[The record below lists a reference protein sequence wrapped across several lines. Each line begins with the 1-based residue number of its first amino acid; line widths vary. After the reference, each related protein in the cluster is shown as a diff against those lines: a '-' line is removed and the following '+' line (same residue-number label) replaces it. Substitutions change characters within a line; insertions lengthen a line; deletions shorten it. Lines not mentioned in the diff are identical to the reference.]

1 MLGQYV
7 PLLPCERTEVV
18 HYTPISPLKQSAR
31 SSKVT
36 YLLYMAVDVK
46 IPPMGESITGGLL
59 AAWLVKSGDAVR
71 KGQPLFSYET
81 DKVTSEGTAEIDGQ
95 LTIVVPAGTEVLVGQ
110 IVASIEAGAAGSV
123 PAPSSP
129 AVASVAPAPV
139 VARLAKTEVNILN
152 KSGAAAE
159 ISPAVRRIAA
169 ETGLNPAALE
179 GSGKAGRVTKGDMLA
194 ALAGQS
200 PILAVDPSASRTAAA
215 PASVGVAS
223 ASAPVVPVA
232 AVIPSRDGRT
242 SRKKMSPLRRKI
254 AERLVQAK
262 SETAMLTTFNEVNMA
277 PVMELRK
284 RHGEEFLKKYGVKLG
299 FMSFFV
305 KAAVQAMKEVPAIN
319 AQLDGEEIVENHFY
333 DIGVAVGT
341 DKGLMVPVVRD
352 CDQLS
357 FAAIE
362 KSIGD
367 YGKRARDGKIQLAEL
382 QGGIFTISNG
392 GIYGSMLST
401 PILNHPQAAIM
412 GLHNIVERPVAENGQ
427 VVIRP
432 IMYLALSYD
441 HRIIDGKEAVTFLVK
456 VRQFIED
463 PQRLLFGV

>member
-1 MLGQYV
+1 
-7 PLLPCERTEVV
+7 
-18 HYTPISPLKQSAR
+18 
-31 SSKVT
+31 
-36 YLLYMAVDVK
+36 MAVDVK

-59 AAWLVKSGDAVR
+59 AAWLVKNGDAVR

-81 DKVTSEGTAEIDGQ
+81 DKVTSEGTAEVDGRI
-95 LTIVVPAGTEVLVGQ
+95 TIAIEAGTEVLVGQ
-110 IVASIEAGAAGSV
+110 VVASIEAGAAGN
-123 PAPSSP
+123 
-129 AVASVAPAPV
+129 APAP
-139 VARLAKTEVNILN
+139 AAAPAAAKPAAPGNAATPAAPIATPAAT

-159 ISPAVRRIAA
+159 VSPAVRRLSA
-169 ETGLNPAALE
+169 ETGLDPAALE
-179 GSGKAGRVTKGDMLA
+179 GTGKAGRVTKGDMLA
-194 ALAGQS
+194 ALAGQA
-200 PILAVDPSASRTAAA
+200 PIKAVAPAAAA
-215 PASVGVAS
+215 PAAT
-223 ASAPVVPVA
+223 AAP
-232 AVIPSRDGRT
+232 AVEIPSRTGRT
-242 SRKKMSPLRRKI
+242 SRKRMSPLRRKI

-319 AQLDGEEIVENHFY
+319 AQLDGEDIIENHFY

-352 CDQLS
+352 CDQLN
-357 FAAIE
+357 FAGIE
-362 KSIGD
+362 KAIGD
-367 YGKRARDGKIQLAEL
+367 FGKRARDGKIQLPEL
-382 QGGIFTISNG
+382 QGGVFTISNG

-412 GLHNIVERPVAENGQ
+412 GLHNIVERPVVENGQ
-427 VVIRP
+427 IVIRP

>member
-1 MLGQYV
+1 
-7 PLLPCERTEVV
+7 
-18 HYTPISPLKQSAR
+18 
-31 SSKVT
+31 
-36 YLLYMAVDVK
+36 MAVEVK

-81 DKVTSEGTAEIDGQ
+81 DKVTSEGTAEVDGQ
-95 LTIVVPAGTEVLVGQ
+95 ITLVVNAGTDVVVGQ
-110 IVASIEAGAAGSV
+110 VVASIEAGAAGN
-123 PAPSSP
+123 APSAASAP
-129 AVASVAPAPV
+129 AAKPAASSAPAPKAAP
-139 VARLAKTEVNILN
+139 VAA

-159 ISPAVRRIAA
+159 ISPAVRRLSE
-169 ETGLNPAALE
+169 ETGLDPAGLE
-179 GSGKAGRVTKGDMLA
+179 GTGKAGRVTKGDMLA
-194 ALAGQS
+194 ALSGQA
-200 PILAVDPSASRTAAA
+200 PIRAVAPAAA
-215 PASVGVAS
+215 PAA
-223 ASAPVVPVA
+223 ASAPA
-232 AVIPSRDGRT
+232 APAAAVVIPSRDGRT
-242 SRKKMSPLRRKI
+242 SRKRMSPLRRKI

-284 RHGEEFLKKYGVKLG
+284 RHGEEFLKKYGIKLG

-319 AQLDGEEIVENHFY
+319 AQLDGEDIIENHFY

-352 CDQLS
+352 CDQLN
-357 FAAIE
+357 FAGIE
-362 KSIGD
+362 KAIGD
-367 YGKRARDGKIQLAEL
+367 FGKRARDGKIQLPEL
-382 QGGIFTISNG
+382 QGGVFTISNG

-441 HRIIDGKEAVTFLVK
+441 HRLIDGKEAVTFLVK
-456 VRQFIED
+456 VRQYIED

>member
-1 MLGQYV
+1 
-7 PLLPCERTEVV
+7 
-18 HYTPISPLKQSAR
+18 
-31 SSKVT
+31 
-36 YLLYMAVDVK
+36 MAVDVK

-59 AAWLVKSGDAVR
+59 AAWLVKNGDAVR

-81 DKVTSEGTAEIDGQ
+81 DKVTSEGTAEVDGRI
-95 LTIVVPAGTEVLVGQ
+95 TIAVEAGTEVLVGQ
-110 IVASIEAGAAGSV
+110 VVASIEAGAAGN
-123 PAPSSP
+123 APS
-129 AVASVAPAPV
+129 APAAAPAAAKPAAPV
-139 VARLAKTEVNILN
+139 SAAAPATPIATPVAA

-159 ISPAVRRIAA
+159 VSPAVRRLSA
-169 ETGLNPAALE
+169 ETGLDPAALE
-179 GSGKAGRVTKGDMLA
+179 GTGKAGRVTKGDMLA
-194 ALAGQS
+194 ALAGQA
-200 PILAVDPSASRTAAA
+200 PIKAVAPAA
-215 PASVGVAS
+215 PAPA
-223 ASAPVVPVA
+223 ATAAP
-232 AVIPSRDGRT
+232 AVEIPSRTGRT
-242 SRKKMSPLRRKI
+242 SRKRMSPLRRKI

-319 AQLDGEEIVENHFY
+319 AQLDGDDIIENHFF

-352 CDQLS
+352 CDQLN
-357 FAAIE
+357 FAGIE
-362 KSIGD
+362 KAIGD
-367 YGKRARDGKIQLAEL
+367 FGKRARDGKIQLPEL
-382 QGGIFTISNG
+382 QGGVFTISNG

-412 GLHNIVERPVAENGQ
+412 GLHNIVERPVVENGQ
-427 VVIRP
+427 IVIRP

>member
-1 MLGQYV
+1 
-7 PLLPCERTEVV
+7 
-18 HYTPISPLKQSAR
+18 
-31 SSKVT
+31 
-36 YLLYMAVDVK
+36 MAVEVK

-81 DKVTSEGTAEIDGQ
+81 DKVTSEGTAEVDGQ
-95 LTIVVPAGTEVLVGQ
+95 ITIVVNAGTDVVVGQ
-110 IVASIEAGAAGSV
+110 VVASIEAGAAGNT
-123 PAPSSP
+123 PS
-129 AVASVAPAPV
+129 AAPAPAAKPAAASAPAATAAPAPKAAP
-139 VARLAKTEVNILN
+139 VAA

-159 ISPAVRRIAA
+159 ISPAVRRLSE
-169 ETGLNPAALE
+169 ETGLDPAGLE
-179 GSGKAGRVTKGDMLA
+179 GTGKAGRVTKGDMLA
-194 ALAGQS
+194 ALSGQA
-200 PILAVDPSASRTAAA
+200 PIRAAAPAAAPATAAA
-215 PASVGVAS
+215 PA
-223 ASAPVVPVA
+223 APA
-232 AVIPSRDGRT
+232 AAVVIPSRDGRT
-242 SRKKMSPLRRKI
+242 SRKRMSPLRRKI

-319 AQLDGEEIVENHFY
+319 AQLDGEDIIENHFY

-352 CDQLS
+352 CDQLN
-357 FAAIE
+357 FASIE
-362 KSIGD
+362 KAIGD
-367 YGKRARDGKIQLAEL
+367 FGKRARDGKIQLPEL
-382 QGGIFTISNG
+382 QGGVFTISNG

-412 GLHNIVERPVAENGQ
+412 GLHNIVERPVVENGQ
-427 VVIRP
+427 IVIRP

-456 VRQFIED
+456 VRQYIED

>member
-1 MLGQYV
+1 
-7 PLLPCERTEVV
+7 
-18 HYTPISPLKQSAR
+18 
-31 SSKVT
+31 
-36 YLLYMAVDVK
+36 MAVEVK

-81 DKVTSEGTAEIDGQ
+81 DKVTSEGTAEVDGQ
-95 LTIVVPAGTEVLVGQ
+95 ITLVVNAGTDVVVGQ
-110 IVASIEAGAAGSV
+110 VVASIEAGAAGN
-123 PAPSSP
+123 APS
-129 AVASVAPAPV
+129 AAPAPAAKPAASSAPAATAAPAPKAAP
-139 VARLAKTEVNILN
+139 VAA

-159 ISPAVRRIAA
+159 ISPAVRRLSE
-169 ETGLNPAALE
+169 ETGLDPAGLE
-179 GSGKAGRVTKGDMLA
+179 GTGKAGRVTKGDMLA
-194 ALAGQS
+194 ALSGQA
-200 PILAVDPSASRTAAA
+200 PIRAVAPAAA
-215 PASVGVAS
+215 PAA
-223 ASAPVVPVA
+223 ASAPA
-232 AVIPSRDGRT
+232 APAAAVVIPSRDGRT
-242 SRKKMSPLRRKI
+242 SRKRMSPLRRKI

-284 RHGEEFLKKYGVKLG
+284 RHGEEFLKKYGIKLG

-319 AQLDGEEIVENHFY
+319 AQLDGEDIIENHFY

-352 CDQLS
+352 CDQLN
-357 FAAIE
+357 FAGIE
-362 KSIGD
+362 KAIGD
-367 YGKRARDGKIQLAEL
+367 FGKRARDGKIQLPEL
-382 QGGIFTISNG
+382 QGGVFTISNG

-441 HRIIDGKEAVTFLVK
+441 HRLIDGKEAVTFLVK
-456 VRQFIED
+456 VRQYIED

>member
-1 MLGQYV
+1 
-7 PLLPCERTEVV
+7 
-18 HYTPISPLKQSAR
+18 
-31 SSKVT
+31 
-36 YLLYMAVDVK
+36 MAVDVK

-59 AAWLVKSGDAVR
+59 AAWLVKNGDAVR

-81 DKVTSEGTAEIDGQ
+81 DKVTSEGTAEVDGRIAI
-95 LTIVVPAGTEVLVGQ
+95 TVAAGTEVLVGQ
-110 IVASIEAGAAGSV
+110 VVASIEAGAAGNAPTAAA
-123 PAPSSP
+123 PATSG
-129 AVASVAPAPV
+129 AQVAAKVAPA
-139 VARLAKTEVNILN
+139 AA

-159 ISPAVRRIAA
+159 VSPAVRRIAA
-169 ETGLNPAALE
+169 ETGLDPAALE
-179 GSGKAGRVTKGDMLA
+179 GTGKAGRVTKGDMLA
-194 ALAGQS
+194 ALAGQAPS
-200 PILAVDPSASRTAAA
+200 KAVTPAAPAAA
-215 PASVGVAS
+215 PAPA
-223 ASAPVVPVA
+223 APVE
-232 AVIPSRDGRT
+232 IPSRNGRT
-242 SRKKMSPLRRKI
+242 TRKRMSPLRRKI

-305 KAAVQAMKEVPAIN
+305 KAAVQALKEVPAVN
-319 AQLDGEEIVENHFY
+319 AQLDGDDIVENNFF

-352 CDQLS
+352 CDQLN
-357 FAAIE
+357 FAGIE
-362 KSIGD
+362 KAIGD
-367 YGKRARDGKIQLAEL
+367 FGKRARDGKIQLPEL
-382 QGGIFTISNG
+382 QGGVFTISNG

-412 GLHNIVERPVAENGQ
+412 GLHNIVERPVVENGQ
-427 VVIRP
+427 IVIRP

>member
-1 MLGQYV
+1 
-7 PLLPCERTEVV
+7 
-18 HYTPISPLKQSAR
+18 
-31 SSKVT
+31 
-36 YLLYMAVDVK
+36 MAVDVK

-59 AAWLVKSGDAVR
+59 AAWLVKNGDAVR

-81 DKVTSEGTAEIDGQ
+81 DKVTSEGTAEVDGRI
-95 LTIVVPAGTEVLVGQ
+95 TIAIEAGTEVLVGQ
-110 IVASIEAGAAGSV
+110 VVASIEAGAAGN
-123 PAPSSP
+123 
-129 AVASVAPAPV
+129 APAP
-139 VARLAKTEVNILN
+139 AAAPAAAKPAAPGNAATPAAPIATPAAT

-159 ISPAVRRIAA
+159 VSPAVRRLSA
-169 ETGLNPAALE
+169 ETGLDPAALE
-179 GSGKAGRVTKGDMLA
+179 GTGKAGRVTKGDMLA
-194 ALAGQS
+194 ALAGQA
-200 PILAVDPSASRTAAA
+200 PIKAVAPAAAA
-215 PASVGVAS
+215 PAAT
-223 ASAPVVPVA
+223 AAP
-232 AVIPSRDGRT
+232 AVEIPSRTGRT
-242 SRKKMSPLRRKI
+242 SRKRMSPLRRKI

-319 AQLDGEEIVENHFY
+319 AQLDGEDIIENHFF

-341 DKGLMVPVVRD
+341 DKGLMVPVVRE
-352 CDQLS
+352 CDQLN
-357 FAAIE
+357 FAGIE
-362 KSIGD
+362 KAIGD
-367 YGKRARDGKIQLAEL
+367 YGKRARDGKIQLPEL
-382 QGGIFTISNG
+382 QGGVFTISNG

-412 GLHNIVERPVAENGQ
+412 GLHNIVERPVVENGQ
-427 VVIRP
+427 IVIRP

-441 HRIIDGKEAVTFLVK
+441 HRLIDGKEAVTFLVK
-456 VRQFIED
+456 VRQYIED

>member
-1 MLGQYV
+1 
-7 PLLPCERTEVV
+7 
-18 HYTPISPLKQSAR
+18 
-31 SSKVT
+31 
-36 YLLYMAVDVK
+36 MAVEVK

-81 DKVTSEGTAEIDGQ
+81 DKVTSEGTAEVDGKI
-95 LTIVVPAGTEVLVGQ
+95 TIAVEAGTEVLVNQ
-110 IVASIEAGAAGSV
+110 VVATIEAGAAGNASSA
-123 PAPSSP
+123 PAAAAP
-129 AVASVAPAPV
+129 AVAKAASATPAPAPKAAP
-139 VARLAKTEVNILN
+139 VAA

-159 ISPAVRRIAA
+159 VSPAVRRLSA
-169 ETGLNPAALE
+169 ETGLDPAGVE

-200 PILAVDPSASRTAAA
+200 PIRAVA
-215 PASVGVAS
+215 PT
-223 ASAPVVPVA
+223 ASAPSAAPSAPAAPVS
-232 AVIPSRDGRT
+232 IPSRDGRT
-242 SRKKMSPLRRKI
+242 TRKRMSPLRRKI

-262 SETAMLTTFNEVNMA
+262 TETAMLTTFNEVNMA

-319 AQLDGEEIVENHFY
+319 AQLDGEDIVENNFF

-352 CDQLS
+352 CDQLN
-357 FAAIE
+357 FAGIE
-362 KSIGD
+362 KAIGD
-367 YGKRARDGKIQLAEL
+367 FGKRARDGKIQLPEL
-382 QGGIFTISNG
+382 QGGVFTISNG

-441 HRIIDGKEAVTFLVK
+441 HRIVDGKEAVTFLVK

>member
-1 MLGQYV
+1 
-7 PLLPCERTEVV
+7 
-18 HYTPISPLKQSAR
+18 
-31 SSKVT
+31 
-36 YLLYMAVDVK
+36 MAVEVK

-81 DKVTSEGTAEIDGQ
+81 DKVTSEGTAEVDGKI
-95 LTIVVPAGTEVLVGQ
+95 TIAVDAGTEVLVNQ
-110 IVASIEAGAAGSV
+110 VVATIEAGAAGNVSSA
-123 PAPSSP
+123 PAAAAP
-129 AVASVAPAPV
+129 AVAKTASATSAPAPK
-139 VARLAKTEVNILN
+139 AAPIAA

-159 ISPAVRRIAA
+159 VSPAVRRLSA
-169 ETGLNPAALE
+169 ETGLNPAGVE

-200 PILAVDPSASRTAAA
+200 PIRSVAPTAVAAPSAAAA
-215 PASVGVAS
+215 P
-223 ASAPVVPVA
+223 SAPAAPVS
-232 AVIPSRDGRT
+232 IPSRDGRT
-242 SRKKMSPLRRKI
+242 TRKRMSPLRRKI

-262 SETAMLTTFNEVNMA
+262 TETAMLTTFNEVNMA

-319 AQLDGEEIVENHFY
+319 AQLDGDDIVENNFF

-352 CDQLS
+352 CDQLN
-357 FAAIE
+357 FAGIE
-362 KSIGD
+362 KAIGD
-367 YGKRARDGKIQLAEL
+367 FGKRARDGKIQLPEL
-382 QGGIFTISNG
+382 QGGVFTISNG

-441 HRIIDGKEAVTFLVK
+441 HRIVDGKEAVTFLVK

>member
-1 MLGQYV
+1 
-7 PLLPCERTEVV
+7 
-18 HYTPISPLKQSAR
+18 
-31 SSKVT
+31 
-36 YLLYMAVDVK
+36 MAVEVK

-71 KGQPLFSYET
+71 KGQALFSYET
-81 DKVTSEGTAEIDGQ
+81 DKVTSEGTAEVDGKI
-95 LTIVVPAGTEVLVGQ
+95 TIAVEAGTEVLVNQ
-110 IVASIEAGAAGSV
+110 VVASIEAGAAGNASSAPAPAAPATKAAPTAAAV
-123 PAPSSP
+123 PAPK
-129 AVASVAPAPV
+129 AAPV
-139 VARLAKTEVNILN
+139 AA

-159 ISPAVRRIAA
+159 VSPAVRRLSA
-169 ETGLNPAALE
+169 ETGLDPAGVE

-194 ALAGQS
+194 ALAGQA
-200 PILAVDPSASRTAAA
+200 PIRAVAPTATSAAPTSAAA
-215 PASVGVAS
+215 P
-223 ASAPVVPVA
+223 SAPA
-232 AVIPSRDGRT
+232 ATVSIPSRDGRT
-242 SRKKMSPLRRKI
+242 TRKRMSPLRRKI

-262 SETAMLTTFNEVNMA
+262 TETAMLTTFNEVNMA

-319 AQLDGEEIVENHFY
+319 AQLDGEDIVENNFF

-352 CDQLS
+352 CDQLN
-357 FAAIE
+357 FAGIE
-362 KSIGD
+362 KAIGD
-367 YGKRARDGKIQLAEL
+367 FGKRARDGKIQLPEL
-382 QGGIFTISNG
+382 QGGVFTISNG

-441 HRIIDGKEAVTFLVK
+441 HRIVDGKEAVTFLVK

>member
-1 MLGQYV
+1 
-7 PLLPCERTEVV
+7 
-18 HYTPISPLKQSAR
+18 
-31 SSKVT
+31 
-36 YLLYMAVDVK
+36 MAVDVK

-59 AAWLVKSGDAVR
+59 AAWLVKNGDAVR

-81 DKVTSEGTAEIDGQ
+81 DKVTSEGTAEVDGRI
-95 LTIVVPAGTEVLVGQ
+95 TIAVEAGTEVLVGQ
-110 IVASIEAGAAGSV
+110 VVASIEAGAAGNAASA
-123 PAPSSP
+123 PAAP
-129 AVASVAPAPV
+129 AAPKAAAPAP
-139 VARLAKTEVNILN
+139 AAAPAAPTTTPAAAKT
-152 KSGAAAE
+152 GAAAE
-159 ISPAVRRIAA
+159 VSPAVRRLSA
-169 ETGLNPAALE
+169 ETGLDPAALE
-179 GSGKAGRVTKGDMLA
+179 GTGKAGRVTKGDMLA
-194 ALAGQS
+194 ALAGQV
-200 PILAVDPSASRTAAA
+200 PIKAVAPTPAAPAAAAA
-215 PASVGVAS
+215 PAVE
-223 ASAPVVPVA
+223 
-232 AVIPSRDGRT
+232 IPSRTGRT
-242 SRKKMSPLRRKI
+242 SRKRMSPLRRKI

-319 AQLDGEEIVENHFY
+319 AQLDGEDIIENHFF

-352 CDQLS
+352 CDQLN
-357 FAAIE
+357 FAGIE
-362 KSIGD
+362 KAIGD
-367 YGKRARDGKIQLAEL
+367 FGKRARDGKIQLPEL
-382 QGGIFTISNG
+382 QGGVFTISNG

-412 GLHNIVERPVAENGQ
+412 GLHNIVERPVVENGQ
-427 VVIRP
+427 IVIRP

>member
-1 MLGQYV
+1 
-7 PLLPCERTEVV
+7 
-18 HYTPISPLKQSAR
+18 
-31 SSKVT
+31 
-36 YLLYMAVDVK
+36 MAVEVK

-59 AAWLVKSGDAVR
+59 AVWLVKSGDAVR
-71 KGQPLFSYET
+71 KGQALFSYET
-81 DKVTSEGTAEIDGQ
+81 DKVTSEGTAEIDGKIT
-95 LTIVVPAGTEVLVGQ
+95 LSVEAGTEVLVGQ
-110 IVASIEAGAAGSV
+110 VVASIEAGAAGNTP
-123 PAPSSP
+123 PAPAP
-129 AVASVAPAPV
+129 AAKAAAVASAAPAAVPKSAPV
-139 VARLAKTEVNILN
+139 TT

-159 ISPAVRRIAA
+159 VSPAVRRLSA
-169 ETGLNPAALE
+169 ETGLNPAGVE

-194 ALAGQS
+194 ALSGQAPIHAVALAAS
-200 PILAVDPSASRTAAA
+200 PSPASAAA
-215 PASVGVAS
+215 LSAPA
-223 ASAPVVPVA
+223 ASAP
-232 AVIPSRDGRT
+232 IPSREGRT
-242 SRKKMSPLRRKI
+242 TRKRMSPLRRKI

-262 SETAMLTTFNEVNMA
+262 TETAMLTTFNEVNMA

-305 KAAVQAMKEVPAIN
+305 KAAIQAMKEVPAIN
-319 AQLDGEEIVENHFY
+319 AQLDGEDIVENNFF

-352 CDQLS
+352 CDQLN
-357 FAAIE
+357 FAGIE
-362 KSIGD
+362 KAIGD
-367 YGKRARDGKIQLAEL
+367 FGKRARDGKIQLPEL
-382 QGGIFTISNG
+382 QGGVFTISNG

-441 HRIIDGKEAVTFLVK
+441 HRIVDGKEAVTFLVK

>member
-1 MLGQYV
+1 
-7 PLLPCERTEVV
+7 
-18 HYTPISPLKQSAR
+18 
-31 SSKVT
+31 
-36 YLLYMAVDVK
+36 MAVEVK

-59 AAWLVKSGDAVR
+59 ASWTVKSGDAVR

-81 DKVTSEGTAEIDGQ
+81 DKVTSEGTAEVDGCI
-95 LTIVVPAGTEVLVGQ
+95 TIGVPAGTEVLVGQ
-110 IVASIEAGAAGSV
+110 VIATIEAGAAG
-123 PAPSSP
+123 A
-129 AVASVAPAPV
+129 APAPV
-139 VARLAKTEVNILN
+139 AAAPKAVSEKSVTPPPAAAPNPAPVLA

-159 ISPAVRRIAA
+159 ISPAVRRISA
-169 ETGLNPAALE
+169 ETGLNPASIP
-179 GSGKAGRVTKGDMLA
+179 GTGKAGRVTKGDMLA
-194 ALAGQS
+194 ALEGKTPIMAVASAPAAG
-200 PILAVDPSASRTAAA
+200 APSTTTAA
-215 PASVGVAS
+215 PAG
-223 ASAPVVPVA
+223 PVT
-232 AVIPSRDGRT
+232 IPSREGRT
-242 SRKKMSPLRRKI
+242 TRKRMSPLRRKI

-305 KAAVQAMKEVPAIN
+305 KAVVQALKDVRAVN
-319 AQLDGEEIVENHFY
+319 AQLDGEDIVENNFY

-341 DKGLMVPVVRD
+341 EKGLMVPVVRD
-352 CDQLS
+352 CDALS
-357 FAAIE
+357 FAGIE
-362 KSIGD
+362 KAITD
-367 YGKRARDGKIQLAEL
+367 YGKRARDGKIQLPEL
-382 QGGIFTISNG
+382 QGGVFTISNG

-456 VRQFIED
+456 VRQYIEE
-463 PQRLLFGV
+463 PHTLLFGA

>member
-1 MLGQYV
+1 
-7 PLLPCERTEVV
+7 
-18 HYTPISPLKQSAR
+18 
-31 SSKVT
+31 
-36 YLLYMAVDVK
+36 MAVDVK

-59 AAWLVKSGDAVR
+59 AAWLVKNGDAVR

-81 DKVTSEGTAEIDGQ
+81 DKVTSEGTAEVDGRI
-95 LTIVVPAGTEVLVGQ
+95 TITIEAGTEVLVGQ
-110 IVASIEAGAAGSV
+110 VVASIEAGAAGN
-123 PAPSSP
+123 
-129 AVASVAPAPV
+129 APAAAAAPAAAKPDTAAAPPSPV
-139 VARLAKTEVNILN
+139 TSPVAA

-159 ISPAVRRIAA
+159 VSPAVRRLAA
-169 ETGLNPAALE
+169 ETGLDPAALE
-179 GSGKAGRVTKGDMLA
+179 GTGKAGRVTKGDMLA
-194 ALAGQS
+194 ALSGQV
-200 PILAVDPSASRTAAA
+200 PIKAVAPAAA
-215 PASVGVAS
+215 PA
-223 ASAPVVPVA
+223 APA
-232 AVIPSRDGRT
+232 APAIVIPSRTGRT
-242 SRKKMSPLRRKI
+242 SRKRMSPLRRKI
-254 AERLVQAK
+254 SERLVQAK

-319 AQLDGEEIVENHFY
+319 AQLDGDDIIENHFF

-352 CDQLS
+352 CDQLN
-357 FAAIE
+357 FAGIE
-362 KSIGD
+362 KAIGD
-367 YGKRARDGKIQLAEL
+367 FGKRARDGKIQLPEL
-382 QGGIFTISNG
+382 QGGVFTISNG

-412 GLHNIVERPVAENGQ
+412 GLHNIVERPVVENGQ
-427 VVIRP
+427 IVIRP

>member
-1 MLGQYV
+1 
-7 PLLPCERTEVV
+7 
-18 HYTPISPLKQSAR
+18 
-31 SSKVT
+31 
-36 YLLYMAVDVK
+36 MAVEVK

-71 KGQPLFSYET
+71 KGQALFSYET
-81 DKVTSEGTAEIDGQ
+81 DKVTSEGTAEVDGKI
-95 LTIVVPAGTEVLVGQ
+95 TIAVDAGTEVLVGQ
-110 IVASIEAGAAGSV
+110 VVASIEAGAAGN
-123 PAPSSP
+123 APSAP
-129 AVASVAPAPV
+129 AAAPAAAKPAPV
-139 VARLAKTEVNILN
+139 AAAPSPTPKAAPIAA

-159 ISPAVRRIAA
+159 ISPAVRRLSA
-169 ETGLNPAALE
+169 ETGLDPAALE

-194 ALAGQS
+194 ALSGQA
-200 PILAVDPSASRTAAA
+200 PIRAVAPAAA
-215 PASVGVAS
+215 PAAAPSPNAP
-223 ASAPVVPVA
+223 AAPV
-232 AVIPSRDGRT
+232 VIPSRDGRT
-242 SRKKMSPLRRKI
+242 TRKRMSPLRRKI

-262 SETAMLTTFNEVNMA
+262 TETAMLTTFNEVNMA

-319 AQLDGEEIVENHFY
+319 AQLDGEDIIENHFF

-352 CDQLS
+352 CDQLN
-357 FAAIE
+357 FAGIE
-362 KSIGD
+362 KAIGD
-367 YGKRARDGKIQLAEL
+367 FGKRARDGKIQLPEL
-382 QGGIFTISNG
+382 QGGVFTISNG

-441 HRIIDGKEAVTFLVK
+441 HRLIDGKEAVTFLVK

>member
-1 MLGQYV
+1 
-7 PLLPCERTEVV
+7 
-18 HYTPISPLKQSAR
+18 
-31 SSKVT
+31 
-36 YLLYMAVDVK
+36 MAVDVK

-59 AAWLVKSGDAVR
+59 AAWLVKSGDTVR

-95 LTIVVPAGTEVLVGQ
+95 LTISVPAGTEVLVGQ
-110 IVASIEAGAAGSV
+110 IVASIAAGTAGLVS
-123 PAPSSP
+123 APTSAP
-129 AVASVAPAPV
+129 VAQVTRPPVARVAPP
-139 VARLAKTEVNILN
+139 EVIILN

-159 ISPAVRRIAA
+159 ISPAVRRLAA
-169 ETGLNPAALE
+169 ETGLNPASLE

-200 PILAVDPSASRTAAA
+200 PILAVDPTLAPTAHTPVPVINSLAAA
-215 PASVGVAS
+215 PAATVVAI
-223 ASAPVVPVA
+223 
-232 AVIPSRDGRT
+232 IPSRDGRT

-352 CDQLS
+352 CDLLS

-362 KSIGD
+362 KNIGD

-456 VRQFIED
+456 VRQLIED

>member
-1 MLGQYV
+1 
-7 PLLPCERTEVV
+7 
-18 HYTPISPLKQSAR
+18 
-31 SSKVT
+31 
-36 YLLYMAVDVK
+36 MAVDVK

-59 AAWLVKSGDAVR
+59 AAWLVKNGDAVR

-81 DKVTSEGTAEIDGQ
+81 DKVTSEGTAEVDGRI
-95 LTIVVPAGTEVLVGQ
+95 TISVAAGTEVLVGQ
-110 IVASIEAGAAGSV
+110 VVASIEAGAAGNT
-123 PAPSSP
+123 PAPTAAPVAAKTTPSAP
-129 AVASVAPAPV
+129 AKPAAAAPV
-139 VARLAKTEVNILN
+139 VA
-152 KSGAAAE
+152 KSGAASE
-159 ISPAVRRIAA
+159 VSPAVRRLAA
-169 ETGLNPAALE
+169 ETGLDPAGVE
-179 GSGKAGRVTKGDMLA
+179 GTGKAGRVTKGDMLA
-194 ALAGQS
+194 ALAGQT
-200 PILAVDPSASRTAAA
+200 PIKAVSSVATTPAPAATQPPAPA
-215 PASVGVAS
+215 PASVEV
-223 ASAPVVPVA
+223 
-232 AVIPSRDGRT
+232 PSREGRT
-242 SRKKMSPLRRKI
+242 TRKRMSPLRRKI

-305 KAAVQAMKEVPAIN
+305 KAAVQALKEVPAVN
-319 AQLDGEEIVENHFY
+319 AQLEGEDIIENHFY

-352 CDQLS
+352 CDQLN
-357 FAAIE
+357 FAGIE
-362 KSIGD
+362 KAIGD
-367 YGKRARDGKIQLAEL
+367 FGKRARDGKIQLPEL
-382 QGGIFTISNG
+382 QGGVFTISNG

-412 GLHNIVERPVAENGQ
+412 GLHNIVERPVVENGQ
-427 VVIRP
+427 IVIRP

>member
-1 MLGQYV
+1 
-7 PLLPCERTEVV
+7 
-18 HYTPISPLKQSAR
+18 
-31 SSKVT
+31 
-36 YLLYMAVDVK
+36 MAVEVK

-59 AAWLVKSGDAVR
+59 ASWTVKSGDAVR

-81 DKVTSEGTAEIDGQ
+81 DKVTSEGTAEVDGCI
-95 LTIVVPAGTEVLVGQ
+95 TISVPAGTEVLVGQ
-110 IVASIEAGAAGSV
+110 VIATIEAGAAG
-123 PAPSSP
+123 A
-129 AVASVAPAPV
+129 APAPV
-139 VARLAKTEVNILN
+139 AAPAGAAPKAEPAKAAAAPAAAPKPAPLLV

-159 ISPAVRRIAA
+159 ISPAVRRISA
-169 ETGLNPAALE
+169 ETGLNPASIQ
-179 GSGKAGRVTKGDMLA
+179 GTGKAGRVTKGDMLA
-194 ALAGQS
+194 ALEGKT
-200 PILAVDPSASRTAAA
+200 PIMAVAPAPASAASAA
-215 PASVGVAS
+215 PAAAAG
-223 ASAPVVPVA
+223 PVA
-232 AVIPSRDGRT
+232 IPSREGRT
-242 SRKKMSPLRRKI
+242 TRKRMSPLRRKI

-305 KAAVQAMKEVPAIN
+305 KAAVQALKDVRAVN
-319 AQLDGEEIVENHFY
+319 AQLDGEDIVENNFY

-341 DKGLMVPVVRD
+341 EKGLMVPVVRD
-352 CDQLS
+352 CDELS
-357 FAAIE
+357 FAGIE
-362 KSIGD
+362 KAITD
-367 YGKRARDGKIQLAEL
+367 FGKRARDGKIQLPEL
-382 QGGIFTISNG
+382 QGGVFTISNG

-456 VRQFIED
+456 VRQYIEE
-463 PQRLLFGV
+463 PHTLLFGA

>member
-1 MLGQYV
+1 
-7 PLLPCERTEVV
+7 
-18 HYTPISPLKQSAR
+18 
-31 SSKVT
+31 
-36 YLLYMAVDVK
+36 MAVEVK

-81 DKVTSEGTAEIDGQ
+81 DKVTSEGTAEVDGQ
-95 LTIVVPAGTEVLVGQ
+95 ITLVVNAGTDVVVGQ
-110 IVASIEAGAAGSV
+110 VVASIEAGAAGN
-123 PAPSSP
+123 APS
-129 AVASVAPAPV
+129 AAPAPAAKPAASSAPAATAAPAPKAAP
-139 VARLAKTEVNILN
+139 VAA

-159 ISPAVRRIAA
+159 ISPAVRRLSE
-169 ETGLNPAALE
+169 ETGLDPAGVE
-179 GSGKAGRVTKGDMLA
+179 GTGKAGRVTKGDMLA
-194 ALAGQS
+194 ALSGQA
-200 PILAVDPSASRTAAA
+200 PIRAVAPAAA
-215 PASVGVAS
+215 PAA
-223 ASAPVVPVA
+223 ASAPA
-232 AVIPSRDGRT
+232 APAAAVVIPSRDGRT
-242 SRKKMSPLRRKI
+242 SRKRMSPLRRKI

-319 AQLDGEEIVENHFY
+319 AQLDGEDIIENHFY

-352 CDQLS
+352 CDQLN
-357 FAAIE
+357 FAGIE
-362 KSIGD
+362 KAIGD
-367 YGKRARDGKIQLAEL
+367 FGKRARDGKIQLPEL
-382 QGGIFTISNG
+382 QGGVFTISNG

-441 HRIIDGKEAVTFLVK
+441 HRLIDGKEAVTFLVK
-456 VRQFIED
+456 VRQYIED

>member
-1 MLGQYV
+1 
-7 PLLPCERTEVV
+7 
-18 HYTPISPLKQSAR
+18 
-31 SSKVT
+31 
-36 YLLYMAVDVK
+36 MAVEVK

-71 KGQPLFSYET
+71 KGQALFSYET
-81 DKVTSEGTAEIDGQ
+81 DKVTSEGTAEVDGKI
-95 LTIVVPAGTEVLVGQ
+95 TIAVEAGTEVLVNQ
-110 IVASIEAGAAGSV
+110 VVATIEAGAAGNTPSA
-123 PAPSSP
+123 PAAAAP
-129 AVASVAPAPV
+129 AAAKTASVAPAPTPKAAP
-139 VARLAKTEVNILN
+139 VAT

-159 ISPAVRRIAA
+159 VSPAVRRLSA
-169 ETGLNPAALE
+169 ETGLDPAGVE

-194 ALAGQS
+194 ALAGQT
-200 PILAVDPSASRTAAA
+200 PIRAVAPAAATPSTAAA
-215 PASVGVAS
+215 P
-223 ASAPVVPVA
+223 SAPA
-232 AVIPSRDGRT
+232 ATVSIPSRDGRT
-242 SRKKMSPLRRKI
+242 TRKRMSPLRRKI

-262 SETAMLTTFNEVNMA
+262 TETAMLTTFNEVNMA

-319 AQLDGEEIVENHFY
+319 AQLDGEDIVENNFF

-352 CDQLS
+352 CDQLN
-357 FAAIE
+357 FAGIE
-362 KSIGD
+362 KAIGD
-367 YGKRARDGKIQLAEL
+367 FGKRARDGKIQLAEL

>member
-1 MLGQYV
+1 MTH
-7 PLLPCERTEVV
+7 LLF
-18 HYTPISPLKQSAR
+18 
-31 SSKVT
+31 
-36 YLLYMAVDVK
+36 MAVDVK

-59 AAWLVKSGDAVR
+59 AAWLVKNGDAVR

-81 DKVTSEGTAEIDGQ
+81 DKVTSEGTAEVDGRI
-95 LTIVVPAGTEVLVGQ
+95 TISVEAGTEVLVGQ
-110 IVASIEAGAAGSV
+110 VVASIEAGAAGN
-123 PAPSSP
+123 APS
-129 AVASVAPAPV
+129 AAPAPV
-139 VARLAKTEVNILN
+139 AAPATPASGPVATAPATPVAA

-159 ISPAVRRIAA
+159 ISPAVRRLSA
-169 ETGLNPAALE
+169 ETGLDPAALE

-194 ALAGQS
+194 ALAGQAPIKAVTTASS
-200 PILAVDPSASRTAAA
+200 PTPLATPAAGSA
-215 PASVGVAS
+215 PAE
-223 ASAPVVPVA
+223 VPARV
-232 AVIPSRDGRT
+232 GRT
-242 SRKKMSPLRRKI
+242 TRKRMSPLRRKI

-305 KAAVQAMKEVPAIN
+305 KAVVQALKEVPTVN
-319 AQLDGEEIVENHFY
+319 AQLDGEDIIENHFF

-352 CDQLS
+352 CDQLN
-357 FAAIE
+357 FAGIE
-362 KSIGD
+362 KAIGD
-367 YGKRARDGKIQLAEL
+367 YGKRARDGKIQLADL
-382 QGGIFTISNG
+382 QGGVFTISNG

-412 GLHNIVERPVAENGQ
+412 GLHNIVERPVVENGQ
-427 VVIRP
+427 IVIRP

>member
-1 MLGQYV
+1 
-7 PLLPCERTEVV
+7 
-18 HYTPISPLKQSAR
+18 
-31 SSKVT
+31 
-36 YLLYMAVDVK
+36 MAVEVK

-71 KGQPLFSYET
+71 KGQALFSYET
-81 DKVTSEGTAEIDGQ
+81 DKVTSEGTAEVDGKI
-95 LTIVVPAGTEVLVGQ
+95 TIAVEAGTEVLVNQ
-110 IVASIEAGAAGSV
+110 VVATIEAGAAGN
-123 PAPSSP
+123 APSAP
-129 AVASVAPAPV
+129 AAAAPAAAKTASAAPAPAPKAAP
-139 VARLAKTEVNILN
+139 VAA

-159 ISPAVRRIAA
+159 VSPAVRRLSA
-169 ETGLNPAALE
+169 ETGLDPAGVE

-194 ALAGQS
+194 ALAGQT
-200 PILAVDPSASRTAAA
+200 PIRAVAPAAATPPTAAA
-215 PASVGVAS
+215 PSTPA
-223 ASAPVVPVA
+223 APIA
-232 AVIPSRDGRT
+232 IPSREGRT
-242 SRKKMSPLRRKI
+242 TRKRMSPLRRKI

-262 SETAMLTTFNEVNMA
+262 TETAMLTTFNEVNMA

-319 AQLDGEEIVENHFY
+319 AQLDGEDIVENNFF

-352 CDQLS
+352 CDQLN
-357 FAAIE
+357 FAGIE
-362 KSIGD
+362 KAIGD
-367 YGKRARDGKIQLAEL
+367 FGKRARDGKIQLPEL

>member
-1 MLGQYV
+1 
-7 PLLPCERTEVV
+7 
-18 HYTPISPLKQSAR
+18 
-31 SSKVT
+31 
-36 YLLYMAVDVK
+36 MAVEVK

-71 KGQPLFSYET
+71 KGQALFSYET
-81 DKVTSEGTAEIDGQ
+81 DKVTSEGTAEVDGKI
-95 LTIVVPAGTEVLVGQ
+95 TITVAAGTEVLVGQ
-110 IVASIEAGAAGSV
+110 VVASIEAGAAGNAPSAPAAAPTAAK
-123 PAPSSP
+123 PAP
-129 AVASVAPAPV
+129 VAAAPAPAPAPKAAP
-139 VARLAKTEVNILN
+139 VAA

-159 ISPAVRRIAA
+159 ISPAVRRLSA
-169 ETGLNPAALE
+169 ETGLDPAALE

-194 ALAGQS
+194 ALAGQA
-200 PILAVDPSASRTAAA
+200 PIRAVAPAAA
-215 PASVGVAS
+215 PAA
-223 ASAPVVPVA
+223 ATTPSAPAAPV
-232 AVIPSRDGRT
+232 VIPSRDGRT
-242 SRKKMSPLRRKI
+242 TRKRMSPLRRKI

-262 SETAMLTTFNEVNMA
+262 TETAMLTTFNEVNMA

-319 AQLDGEEIVENHFY
+319 AQLDGEDIIENHFF

-352 CDQLS
+352 CDQLN
-357 FAAIE
+357 FAGIE
-362 KSIGD
+362 KAIGD
-367 YGKRARDGKIQLAEL
+367 FGKRARDGKIQLPEL
-382 QGGIFTISNG
+382 QGGVFTISNG

-441 HRIIDGKEAVTFLVK
+441 HRLIDGKEAVTFLVK

>member
-1 MLGQYV
+1 
-7 PLLPCERTEVV
+7 
-18 HYTPISPLKQSAR
+18 
-31 SSKVT
+31 
-36 YLLYMAVDVK
+36 MAVDVK

-59 AAWLVKSGDAVR
+59 AAWLVKNGDAVR

-81 DKVTSEGTAEIDGQ
+81 DKVTSEGTAEVDGRI
-95 LTIVVPAGTEVLVGQ
+95 TITIEAGTEVLVGQ
-110 IVASIEAGAAGSV
+110 VVASIEAGAAGNA
-123 PAPSSP
+123 PAAAAAPAAAKP
-129 AVASVAPAPV
+129 DTAVAPPSPVTSPVAA
-139 VARLAKTEVNILN
+139 

-159 ISPAVRRIAA
+159 VSPAVRRLAA
-169 ETGLNPAALE
+169 ETGLDPAALE
-179 GSGKAGRVTKGDMLA
+179 GTGKAGRVTKGDMLA
-194 ALAGQS
+194 ALSGQV
-200 PILAVDPSASRTAAA
+200 PIKAVAPAAA
-215 PASVGVAS
+215 PA
-223 ASAPVVPVA
+223 APA
-232 AVIPSRDGRT
+232 APAIVIPSRTGRT
-242 SRKKMSPLRRKI
+242 SRKRMSPLRRKI

-319 AQLDGEEIVENHFY
+319 AQLDGDDIIENHFF

-352 CDQLS
+352 CDQLN
-357 FAAIE
+357 FAGIE
-362 KSIGD
+362 KAIGD
-367 YGKRARDGKIQLAEL
+367 FGKRARDGKIQLPEL
-382 QGGIFTISNG
+382 QGGVFTISNG

-412 GLHNIVERPVAENGQ
+412 GLHNIVERPVVENGQ
-427 VVIRP
+427 IVIRP

>member
-1 MLGQYV
+1 
-7 PLLPCERTEVV
+7 
-18 HYTPISPLKQSAR
+18 
-31 SSKVT
+31 
-36 YLLYMAVDVK
+36 MAVEVK

-59 AAWLVKSGDAVR
+59 ASWTVKSGDAVR

-81 DKVTSEGTAEIDGQ
+81 DKVTSEGSAEVDGCI
-95 LTIVVPAGTEVLVGQ
+95 TIAVPAGTEVLVGQ
-110 IVASIEAGAAGSV
+110 VIATIEAGAAGAA
-123 PAPSSP
+123 PAPAAAP
-129 AVASVAPAPV
+129 ASAAPKAAPAPV
-139 VARLAKTEVNILN
+139 EVAPAAAPKPATLLA

-159 ISPAVRRIAA
+159 ISPAVRRISA
-169 ETGLNPAALE
+169 ETGLNPASIP
-179 GSGKAGRVTKGDMLA
+179 GTGKAGRVTKGDMLA
-194 ALAGQS
+194 ALEGKT
-200 PILAVDPSASRTAAA
+200 PIMAVASAPASVASAPAAA
-215 PASVGVAS
+215 PAG
-223 ASAPVVPVA
+223 PVA
-232 AVIPSRDGRT
+232 IPSREGRT
-242 SRKKMSPLRRKI
+242 TRKRMSPLRRKI

-305 KAAVQAMKEVPAIN
+305 KAAVQALKDVRAVN
-319 AQLDGEEIVENHFY
+319 AQLDGEDIVENNFY

-352 CDQLS
+352 CDALS
-357 FAAIE
+357 FAGIE
-362 KSIGD
+362 KAITD
-367 YGKRARDGKIQLAEL
+367 FGKRARDGKIQLPEL
-382 QGGIFTISNG
+382 QGGVFTISNG

-456 VRQFIED
+456 VRQYIEE
-463 PQRLLFGV
+463 PHTLLFGA

>member
-1 MLGQYV
+1 
-7 PLLPCERTEVV
+7 
-18 HYTPISPLKQSAR
+18 
-31 SSKVT
+31 
-36 YLLYMAVDVK
+36 MAVEVK

-81 DKVTSEGTAEIDGQ
+81 DKVTSEGTAEVDGQ
-95 LTIVVPAGTEVLVGQ
+95 ITIVVNAGTDVVVGQ
-110 IVASIEAGAAGSV
+110 VVASIEAGAAGN
-123 PAPSSP
+123 APS
-129 AVASVAPAPV
+129 AAPAPAAKPAATSAPAAAAAPTPK
-139 VARLAKTEVNILN
+139 VAPVAA

-159 ISPAVRRIAA
+159 ISPAVRRLSE
-169 ETGLNPAALE
+169 ETGLDPAGVE
-179 GSGKAGRVTKGDMLA
+179 GTGKAGRVTKGDMLA
-194 ALAGQS
+194 ALSGQA
-200 PILAVDPSASRTAAA
+200 PIRAVAPAAA
-215 PASVGVAS
+215 PAA
-223 ASAPVVPVA
+223 ASAPA
-232 AVIPSRDGRT
+232 AAVVIPSRDGRT
-242 SRKKMSPLRRKI
+242 SRKRMSPLRRKI

-319 AQLDGEEIVENHFY
+319 AQLDGEDIIENHFY

-352 CDQLS
+352 CDQLN
-357 FAAIE
+357 FASIE
-362 KSIGD
+362 KAIGD
-367 YGKRARDGKIQLAEL
+367 FGKRARDGKIQLPEL
-382 QGGIFTISNG
+382 QGGVFTISNG

-441 HRIIDGKEAVTFLVK
+441 HRLIDGKEAVTFLVK
-456 VRQFIED
+456 VRQYIED

>member
-1 MLGQYV
+1 
-7 PLLPCERTEVV
+7 
-18 HYTPISPLKQSAR
+18 
-31 SSKVT
+31 
-36 YLLYMAVDVK
+36 MAVDVK

-59 AAWLVKSGDAVR
+59 AAWLVKNGDAVR

-81 DKVTSEGTAEIDGQ
+81 DKVTSEGTAEVDGRI
-95 LTIVVPAGTEVLVGQ
+95 TIAVEAGTEVLVGQ
-110 IVASIEAGAAGSV
+110 VVASIEAGAAGN
-123 PAPSSP
+123 
-129 AVASVAPAPV
+129 APAPAAAPAAAKPAAPV
-139 VARLAKTEVNILN
+139 SAAAPAAPVAAPVIA

-159 ISPAVRRIAA
+159 VSPAVRRLSA
-169 ETGLNPAALE
+169 ETGLDPAALE
-179 GSGKAGRVTKGDMLA
+179 GTGKAGRVTKGDMLA
-194 ALAGQS
+194 ALAGQA
-200 PILAVDPSASRTAAA
+200 PIKAVAPAA
-215 PASVGVAS
+215 PAPA
-223 ASAPVVPVA
+223 ATAAP
-232 AVIPSRDGRT
+232 AVETPSRTGRT
-242 SRKKMSPLRRKI
+242 SRKRMSPLRRKI

-319 AQLDGEEIVENHFY
+319 AQLDGDDIIENHFF

-352 CDQLS
+352 CDQLN
-357 FAAIE
+357 FAGIE
-362 KSIGD
+362 KAIGD
-367 YGKRARDGKIQLAEL
+367 FGKRARDGKIQLPEL
-382 QGGIFTISNG
+382 QGGVFTISNG

-412 GLHNIVERPVAENGQ
+412 GLHNIVERPVVENGQ
-427 VVIRP
+427 IVIRP

>member
-1 MLGQYV
+1 
-7 PLLPCERTEVV
+7 
-18 HYTPISPLKQSAR
+18 
-31 SSKVT
+31 
-36 YLLYMAVDVK
+36 MAVEVK

-81 DKVTSEGTAEIDGQ
+81 DKVTSEGTAEVDGQ
-95 LTIVVPAGTEVLVGQ
+95 ITLVVNAGTDVVVGQ
-110 IVASIEAGAAGSV
+110 VVASIEAGAAGNAPSAA
-123 PAPSSP
+123 PAPSAKP
-129 AVASVAPAPV
+129 AAAPAPAATAAPAPKAAP
-139 VARLAKTEVNILN
+139 VAA

-159 ISPAVRRIAA
+159 VSPAVRRISE
-169 ETGLNPAALE
+169 ETGLDPAGVE
-179 GSGKAGRVTKGDMLA
+179 GTGKAGRVTKGDMLA
-194 ALAGQS
+194 ALSGQA
-200 PILAVDPSASRTAAA
+200 PIHAVAPAAA
-215 PASVGVAS
+215 PAA
-223 ASAPVVPVA
+223 ASAPA
-232 AVIPSRDGRT
+232 AAVVIPSRDGRT
-242 SRKKMSPLRRKI
+242 SRKRMSPLRRKI

-284 RHGEEFLKKYGVKLG
+284 RHGEEFLKKYGIKLG

-319 AQLDGEEIVENHFY
+319 AQLDGEDIIENHFY

-352 CDQLS
+352 CDQLN
-357 FAAIE
+357 FAGIE
-362 KSIGD
+362 KAIGD
-367 YGKRARDGKIQLAEL
+367 FGKRARDGKIQLPEL
-382 QGGIFTISNG
+382 QGGVFTISNG

-441 HRIIDGKEAVTFLVK
+441 HRLIDGKEAVTFLVK
-456 VRQFIED
+456 VRQYIED

>member
-1 MLGQYV
+1 
-7 PLLPCERTEVV
+7 
-18 HYTPISPLKQSAR
+18 
-31 SSKVT
+31 
-36 YLLYMAVDVK
+36 MAVEVK

-71 KGQPLFSYET
+71 KGQALFSYET
-81 DKVTSEGTAEIDGQ
+81 DKVTSEGTAEVDGKI
-95 LTIVVPAGTEVLVGQ
+95 TIAVEAGTEVLVNQ
-110 IVASIEAGAAGSV
+110 VVATIEAGAAGNASSA
-123 PAPSSP
+123 PAAAAP
-129 AVASVAPAPV
+129 AVAKTASATPAPAPKAAP
-139 VARLAKTEVNILN
+139 VAA

-159 ISPAVRRIAA
+159 VSPAVRRLSA
-169 ETGLNPAALE
+169 ETGLDPAGVE

-200 PILAVDPSASRTAAA
+200 PIRAVAPTVTAPSAAPSAPAA
-215 PASVGVAS
+215 PVS
-223 ASAPVVPVA
+223 
-232 AVIPSRDGRT
+232 IPSRDGRT
-242 SRKKMSPLRRKI
+242 TRKRMSPLRRKI

-262 SETAMLTTFNEVNMA
+262 TETAMLTTFNEVNMA

-319 AQLDGEEIVENHFY
+319 AQLDGDDIVENNFF

-352 CDQLS
+352 CDQLN
-357 FAAIE
+357 FAGIE
-362 KSIGD
+362 KTIGD
-367 YGKRARDGKIQLAEL
+367 FGKRARDGKIQLPEL
-382 QGGIFTISNG
+382 QGGVFTISNG

-441 HRIIDGKEAVTFLVK
+441 HRIVDGKEAVTFLVK

>member
-1 MLGQYV
+1 
-7 PLLPCERTEVV
+7 
-18 HYTPISPLKQSAR
+18 
-31 SSKVT
+31 
-36 YLLYMAVDVK
+36 MAVEVK

-59 AAWLVKSGDAVR
+59 AAWMVKSGDAVR
-71 KGQPLFSYET
+71 KGQALFSYET
-81 DKVTSEGTAEIDGQ
+81 DKVTSEGTAEVDGKIT
-95 LTIVVPAGTEVLVGQ
+95 LSVEAGTEVLVGQ
-110 IVASIEAGAAGSV
+110 VVASIEAGAAGNAPSA
-123 PAPSSP
+123 PAPAARAA
-129 AVASVAPAPV
+129 AVASAAPAPALKSAP
-139 VARLAKTEVNILN
+139 VAA

-159 ISPAVRRIAA
+159 VSPAVRRLAS
-169 ETGLNPAALE
+169 ETGLNHAGVE
-179 GSGKAGRVTKGDMLA
+179 GTGKAGRVTKGDMLA
-194 ALAGQS
+194 ALAGQA
-200 PILAVDPSASRTAAA
+200 PIRAVAPTATAA
-215 PASVGVAS
+215 PSS
-223 ASAPVVPVA
+223 AATLSAPVA
-232 AVIPSRDGRT
+232 AVPIPSREGRT
-242 SRKKMSPLRRKI
+242 TRKRMSPLRRKI

-262 SETAMLTTFNEVNMA
+262 TETAMLTTFNEVNMA

-319 AQLDGEEIVENHFY
+319 AQLDGEDIVENNFF

-352 CDQLS
+352 CDQLN
-357 FAAIE
+357 FAGIE
-362 KSIGD
+362 KAIGD
-367 YGKRARDGKIQLAEL
+367 YGKRARDGKIQLPEL
-382 QGGIFTISNG
+382 QGGVFTISNG

-441 HRIIDGKEAVTFLVK
+441 HRIVDGKEAVTFLVK

>member
-1 MLGQYV
+1 
-7 PLLPCERTEVV
+7 
-18 HYTPISPLKQSAR
+18 
-31 SSKVT
+31 
-36 YLLYMAVDVK
+36 MAVEVK

-81 DKVTSEGTAEIDGQ
+81 DKVTSEGTAEVDGKI
-95 LTIVVPAGTEVLVGQ
+95 TIAVEAGTEVLVNQ
-110 IVASIEAGAAGSV
+110 VVATIEAGAAGNASSA
-123 PAPSSP
+123 PAPAAP
-129 AVASVAPAPV
+129 AVAKAASATPAPAPKAAP
-139 VARLAKTEVNILN
+139 VAA

-159 ISPAVRRIAA
+159 VSPAVRRLSA
-169 ETGLNPAALE
+169 ETGLDPAGVE

-200 PILAVDPSASRTAAA
+200 PIRAVAPTASAPSAAPSAPAA
-215 PASVGVAS
+215 PA
-223 ASAPVVPVA
+223 APVS
-232 AVIPSRDGRT
+232 IPSRDGRT
-242 SRKKMSPLRRKI
+242 TRKRMSPLRRKI

-262 SETAMLTTFNEVNMA
+262 TETAMLTTFNEVNMA

-319 AQLDGEEIVENHFY
+319 AQLDGDDIVENNFF

-352 CDQLS
+352 CDQLN
-357 FAAIE
+357 FAGIE
-362 KSIGD
+362 KTIGD
-367 YGKRARDGKIQLAEL
+367 FGKRARDGKIQLPEL
-382 QGGIFTISNG
+382 QGGVFTISNG

-441 HRIIDGKEAVTFLVK
+441 HRIVDGKEAVTFLVK

>member
-1 MLGQYV
+1 
-7 PLLPCERTEVV
+7 
-18 HYTPISPLKQSAR
+18 
-31 SSKVT
+31 
-36 YLLYMAVDVK
+36 MAVEVK

-81 DKVTSEGTAEIDGQ
+81 DKVTSEGTAEVDGKI
-95 LTIVVPAGTEVLVGQ
+95 TIAVEAGTEVLVNQ
-110 IVASIEAGAAGSV
+110 VVASIEAGAAGN
-123 PAPSSP
+123 ASS
-129 AVASVAPAPV
+129 APAPAAPATKAAPT
-139 VARLAKTEVNILN
+139 VAAAPAPKAAPVAA

-159 ISPAVRRIAA
+159 VSPAVRRLSA
-169 ETGLNPAALE
+169 ETGLDPAGVE

-194 ALAGQS
+194 ALAGQA
-200 PILAVDPSASRTAAA
+200 PIRAVAPTATSAAPTSSSAAPSAPAATV
-215 PASVGVAS
+215 S
-223 ASAPVVPVA
+223 
-232 AVIPSRDGRT
+232 IPSRDGRT
-242 SRKKMSPLRRKI
+242 TRKRMSPLRRKI

-262 SETAMLTTFNEVNMA
+262 TETAMLTTFNEVNMA

-319 AQLDGEEIVENHFY
+319 AQLDGEDIVENNFF

-352 CDQLS
+352 CDQLN
-357 FAAIE
+357 FAGIE
-362 KSIGD
+362 KAIGD
-367 YGKRARDGKIQLAEL
+367 FGKRARDGKIQLPEL
-382 QGGIFTISNG
+382 QGGVFTISNG

-441 HRIIDGKEAVTFLVK
+441 HRIVDGKEAVTFLVK